1 MHLFRDS
8 TAQRSLPSR
17 NVAQGELISSRG
29 LQTRKARVGQTASA
43 FFEGGFLWRRLR
55 KEIEAGRS
63 PPDRTS
69 HYLGTK
75 PVTQGRDSSGERE
88 SPW

>member
-43 FFEGGFLWRRLR
+43 FFEGGFL
-55 KEIEAGRS
+55 
-63 PPDRTS
+63 
-69 HYLGTK
+69 
-75 PVTQGRDSSGERE
+75 
-88 SPW
+88 